1 MKAREQVFIID
12 PHASGWLGLP
22 TAGSAANNGELARA
36 LGAVLGEY
44 IRRMQARDMHK
55 RTTAQ
60 ELAHDH
66 FGRLTVLI
74 DECNAI
80 ADELRAEWRTVCKQ
94 LASARAKLVSA

>member
-1 MKAREQVFIID
+1 M
-12 PHASGWLGLP
+12 
-22 TAGSAANNGELARA
+22 
-36 LGAVLGEY
+36 LGEY

-55 RTTAQ
+55 
-60 ELAHDH
+60 AHHRAGTGDDH

-94 LASARAKLVSA
+94 LASGSRKVGISLICLAQSPLVEDLGISGGCARTSHASRLTIAVCNC